1 MPEPDEEFEPL
12 SRAVAHWLDVIRPAM
27 QHESQPYGPIE
38 PPEVKL
44 ERLRQT
50 IWNETLVI
58 GPELGKK
65 LDAMAG
71 KGKP

>member
-1 MPEPDEEFEPL
+1 MPEPDDFAPI
-12 SRAVAHWLDVIRPAM
+12 SFAIAHWFDKVRPTFA
-27 QHESQPYGPIE
+27 HDREPYGPVE
-38 PPEVKL
+38 PPEAKL